1 MKELAL
7 KLEALNDRREGLVLA
22 MGAFF
27 VAVVAACLFVST
39 GFGYFLLVC
48 LALAMASATVLGRY
62 WCNWMCPRGSFLEY
76 VLARFSLRRRFPP
89 LFKRGYF
96 LASVVAVFM
105 FMMGLNLYL
114 LCQTH
119 SVVSA
124 LGITLTR
131 LLVTSTIAAVIL
143 GIAYEPRAWCVI
155 CPGATF
161 AKFAAAF
168 KGKKP
173 YLVNE
178 AAACTS
184 CRLCEKSCMLHIDA
198 SRSGVIGDP
207 DCLKCFACVENC
219 PSKAL
224 RFTDQA

>member
-7 KLEALNDRREGLVLA
+7 KLEALNGKRESLVLA
-22 MGAFF
+22 MGVFF
-27 VAVVAACLFVST
+27 VAVLAACLFVSAA
-39 GFGYFLLVC
+39 FGYFLIVC
-48 LALAMASATVLGRY
+48 LMVAMASATVLGRY

-76 VLARFSLRRRFPP
+76 VLARFSLQRRFPP
-89 LFKRGYF
+89 FFKRGYF
-96 LASVVAVFM
+96 LTFVVAAFM
-105 FMMGLNLYL
+105 FMLGLNLYL
-114 LCQTH
+114 LCQNH
-119 SVVSA
+119 SVASA

-131 LLVTSTIAAVIL
+131 LLVVSTTVAVIL

-161 AKFAAAF
+161 AKLAATF

-184 CRLCEKSCMLHIDA
+184 CLLCEKSCAFHIDA
-198 SRSGVIGDP
+198 SRSGVIDDP
-207 DCLKCFACVENC
+207 DCLKCFACVERC
-219 PSKAL
+219 PSNAL
-224 RFTDQA
+224 RFSDQA